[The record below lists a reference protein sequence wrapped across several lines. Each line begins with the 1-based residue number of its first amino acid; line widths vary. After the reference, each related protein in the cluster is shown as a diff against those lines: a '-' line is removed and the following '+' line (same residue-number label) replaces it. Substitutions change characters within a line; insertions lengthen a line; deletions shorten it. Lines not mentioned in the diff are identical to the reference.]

1 MLKVSFYVPCYNA
14 KKYIDKCLQAILKQT
29 YPIDEILVIND
40 GSDDGIIE
48 VISKF
53 AVRII
58 NNEKNQGLAA
68 TRNIALKEARNNFV
82 ASIDADCLI
91 DPEWLKGCMKNF
103 DNPRVVAVGG
113 RLLEANNS
121 NIADSWRQVH
131 LKHHWGEDKLI
142 NPIFLSGSNLV
153 IRKDAIEQI
162 GFYDEKK
169 YRNNYEDVD
178 LSLRLKERSFKLIYE
193 PKAKVMHMRRDTI
206 VSVLKSFWQWK
217 YPDYKQKYI
226 MRPVFNLVNSIKL
239 ISEDM
244 ANKNHRLI
252 FMDILAF
259 IFCTY
264 FDFKEFFKKLI

>member
-1 MLKVSFYVPCYNA
+1 MPKVSVYIPCYNA
-14 KKYIDKCLQAILKQT
+14 SKYIDKCLQAILKQT

-40 GSDDGIIE
+40 GSEDGIIE

-82 ASIDADCLI
+82 ASVDADCLI
-91 DPEWLKGCMKNF
+91 DSNWLEECMNNF
-103 DNPRVVAVGG
+103 NNPNVVAVGG
-113 RLLEANNS
+113 RLVETYNN
-121 NIADSWRQVH
+121 NIADFWRKTH
-131 LKHHWGEDKLI
+131 LKHHWGKDKLI

-153 IRKDAIEQI
+153 IRKDAVEQI

-178 LSLRLKERSFKLIYE
+178 LSLRLKERGLKLIYE
-193 PKAKVMHMRRDTI
+193 PRAKARHMRCDTI
-206 VSVLKSFWQWK
+206 ISVLEAFWRWK
-217 YPDYKQKYI
+217 FHDYKRKYVI
-226 MRPVFNLVNSIKL
+226 RPIFNLVNSLKL
-239 ISEDM
+239 IIDDVLKG
-244 ANKNHRLI
+244 NFRLI
-252 FMDILAF
+252 VMDILAF
-259 IFCTY
+259 MLCTY